1 MIILKTWFIH
11 RMILLKNVKKYN
23 GHLFL
28 LSDEAACV
36 WKMDLATNKILKTY
50 TFNILNAEGLCFEAD
65 GGMWILSDAEQKI
78 YQFEKRQW

>member
-1 MIILKTWFIH
+1 MSSA
-11 RMILLKNVKKYN
+11 
-23 GHLFL
+23 G
-28 LSDEAACV
+28 SDEY
-36 WKMDLATNKILKTY
+36 KGQTY